1 MYIPVAHVPLLS
13 SHPVGW
19 AILGV
24 AGYLTYKAGKKSV
37 AKAEAGLEQECLTD
51 RAVKSAMKSAYKAKM
66 KIDESLA
73 SGKEKYSE
81 MWNEARTEVEGKA

>member
-1 MYIPVAHVPLLS
+1 MYIPGAHVPLLS

-24 AGYLTYKAGKKSV
+24 AGFLAYKAGKKS
-37 AKAEAGLEQECLTD
+37 GLKGEEGIEKECLTD
-51 RAVKSAMKSAYKAKM
+51 RAVKSAMKTAYKAKM

-73 SGKEKYSE
+73 GSREKYSE
-81 MWNEARTEVEGKA
+81 MWNEARSEVAQKA